1 MSESTIFISKSAFR
15 NLKKIAKQNLG
26 YVSSSHLSEGV
37 AAALGFKTFAAL
49 RAKLV
54 EHDTTEVNKPDN
66 AQLLERLAHFGYP
79 IPNNRII
86 LPTFNKS
93 YTLFHNPPL
102 LKMQGVRWTAWR
114 NLMVA
119 AINAGLEQKLFGLSA
134 EDNWWTNKESPHGCY
149 LFLFN
154 NSIPA
159 TASVKACR
167 GGELA
172 FHILLAP
179 RNNTINADEC
189 RGIQDGM
196 AFAHG
201 WLERTLG
208 AWIMEGGEDFSCK
221 RVIQPQVAQTVIQPH
236 GYSDQGSF
244 IF

>member
-49 RAKLV
+49 RAKFV
-54 EHDTTEVNKPDN
+54 EHNTTEVNKPDN

-93 YTLFHNPPL
+93 YTPFHNPPL

-134 EDNWWTNKESPHGCY
+134 EDNWWTNKESRY
-149 LFLFN
+149 Y
-154 NSIPA
+154 S
-159 TASVKACR
+159 SYK
-167 GGELA
+167 
-172 FHILLAP
+172 
-179 RNNTINADEC
+179 RN
-189 RGIQDGM
+189 
-196 AFAHG
+196 
-201 WLERTLG
+201 
-208 AWIMEGGEDFSCK
+208 
-221 RVIQPQVAQTVIQPH
+221 VI
-236 GYSDQGSF
+236 
-244 IF
+244 